1 MTTPGSYM
9 ELSPTTNHTRPAHV
23 WQVLLQRSSLADISQ
38 RLCWKKRPQIHL
50 CRISWVA
57 AGQFR
62 QALQSK
68 CLLQPAPFT
77 VGRQAL
83 SVCHHGN
90 LKHIALTVAGS
101 PKNTIWTDFESV
113 CDCEFTG
120 FNRCFCCNTQMAHQ
134 RCGATRLELHVLP
147 RHHLS
152 CLLSACLLCPP
163 RRPSAF
169 LNPAVSCLGVC
180 CISDNSTP

>member
-1 MTTPGSYM
+1 MSPLLSEQINCEMRSLISTQLGDIKAAFAKQLQHFGRRGFMTTPGSYM
-9 ELSPTTNHTRPAHV
+9 ELNPTTNHTRPAHV
-23 WQVLLQRSSLADISQ
+23 WQVLLQHSSLPEISQ
-38 RLCWKKRPQIHL
+38 RLRWKTRTPIHL

-90 LKHIALTVAGS
+90 LKHIAL
-101 PKNTIWTDFESV
+101 
-113 CDCEFTG
+113 
-120 FNRCFCCNTQMAHQ
+120 
-134 RCGATRLELHVLP
+134 
-147 RHHLS
+147 
-152 CLLSACLLCPP
+152 
-163 RRPSAF
+163 
-169 LNPAVSCLGVC
+169 AV
-180 CISDNSTP
+180 P

>member
-1 MTTPGSYM
+1 MFGKSCFSTAACRKSLCGS
-9 ELSPTTNHTRPAHV
+9 AG
-23 WQVLLQRSSLADISQ
+23 
-38 RLCWKKRPQIHL
+38 KKRTRIHL

-57 AGQFR
+57 AGIFL

-101 PKNTIWTDFESV
+101 PEIQSGRILSQCVIVNSPAL
-113 CDCEFTG
+113 TG
-120 FNRCFCCNTQMAHQ
+120 ASAAIHQMVHQ
-134 RCGATRLELHVLP
+134 CCGATRLELHVLP

-169 LNPAVSCLGVC
+169 LSPAVSCLGVC
-180 CISDNSTP
+180 CISDNQPATTP